1 MLQKEN
7 FNLNTLYNSYQN
19 IQNDNEILNLS
30 IDEKNSKIN
39 EMTVSNAILNETI
52 ESLEN
57 EKEFIVQSVNE
68 IIGMINT
75 NNIDS
80 MMDSDNVKEL
90 ISKHKMNIHILIN
103 IVQQYQNEL
112 NSIYIDKEKI
122 IQDNVDLIK
131 CNMKLKKQIELI
143 RNQNLN

>member
-1 MLQKEN
+1 
-7 FNLNTLYNSYQN
+7 
-19 IQNDNEILNLS
+19 
-30 IDEKNSKIN
+30 
-39 EMTVSNAILNETI
+39 
-52 ESLEN
+52 
-57 EKEFIVQSVNE
+57 
-68 IIGMINT
+68 
-75 NNIDS
+75 
-80 MMDSDNVKEL
+80 
-90 ISKHKMNIHILIN
+90 MNIHILIN

>member
-1 MLQKEN
+1 M
-7 FNLNTLYNSYQN
+7 
-19 IQNDNEILNLS
+19 
-30 IDEKNSKIN
+30 
-39 EMTVSNAILNETI
+39 NETI

>member
-1 MLQKEN
+1 
-7 FNLNTLYNSYQN
+7 
-19 IQNDNEILNLS
+19 
-30 IDEKNSKIN
+30 
-39 EMTVSNAILNETI
+39 MTVSNAILNETI

>member
-1 MLQKEN
+1 MEKRVAE
-7 FNLNTLYNSYQN
+7 TL
-19 IQNDNEILNLS
+19 LS
-30 IDEKNSKIN
+30 
-39 EMTVSNAILNETI
+39 
-52 ESLEN
+52 
-57 EKEFIVQSVNE
+57 FIVQSVNE

>member
-1 MLQKEN
+1 
-7 FNLNTLYNSYQN
+7 
-19 IQNDNEILNLS
+19 
-30 IDEKNSKIN
+30 
-39 EMTVSNAILNETI
+39 
-52 ESLEN
+52 
-57 EKEFIVQSVNE
+57 
-68 IIGMINT
+68 
-75 NNIDS
+75 
-80 MMDSDNVKEL
+80 MMDSDNIKEL